1 MATKVTVESI
11 KALNKRIESINT
23 TRTRTETK
31 IDMLKKDLA
40 EKLADYKKKYG
51 VDLEGKSFKET
62 VKLINSEAKS
72 TADAV
77 QKEYELKEQVVE
89 CIESGDIKKASEL
102 LGIKTEE
109 ESEVEEVE
117 EAEEPTEVVDEPAK
131 TSQHKKVVPEG
142 MSAVDEMIAEDDK
155 GKEDDSDEIIVDDDI
170 KIDDTDDLKV
180 EDDDDSDDPFG
191 FGFGKMLK
199 GTDF

>member
-11 KALNKRIESINT
+11 KALNKRIESINI

-102 LGIKTEE
+102 LGVKTEE
-109 ESEVEEVE
+109 EPEVEESK
-117 EAEEPTEVVDEPAK
+117 EPTEVADEPVK
-131 TSQHKKVVPEG
+131 TTQHKKVVPEG
-142 MSAVDEMIAEDDK
+142 MSAVDEMITEDDK
-155 GKEDDSDEIIVDDDI
+155 GKEADSDEIIVDDDI
-170 KIDDTDDLKV
+170 KFDDTDDLKV

-191 FGFGKMLK
+191 FGFGKMLE

>member
-62 VKLINSEAKS
+62 VKLINNEAKS

-109 ESEVEEVE
+109 EPEVEEVE
-117 EAEEPTEVVDEPAK
+117 EAEESTEVVDETAK

-142 MSAVDEMIAEDDK
+142 MSAVDEMIAED
-155 GKEDDSDEIIVDDDI
+155 KEDDSDEIIVDDDI
-170 KIDDTDDLKV
+170 KIDTDDLKV